1 MLSIFISPSSQ
12 RAMSVRA
19 HRLSHR
25 WLPWLFVPF
34 ASACL
39 GFTQIE
45 NSDVSGYALIR
56 GSVSRA
62 DGTPVPNADIGLS
75 CVGSTPDAFG
85 QTVVGDANGRFEIP
99 IAAPAGFQPL
109 EGNTR
114 VCRVLTPIIGTPQ
127 AQVTVTVRFS
137 GSESSRPLTEVALVV
152 P

>member
-1 MLSIFISPSSQ
+1 MRTQRSS
-12 RAMSVRA
+12 R
-19 HRLSHR
+19 R
-25 WLPWLFVPF
+25 WLPWLTLPF

-56 GSVSRA
+56 GTVLRA
-62 DGTPVPNADIGLS
+62 GGAPVPNADIGLS

-114 VCRVLTPIIGTPQ
+114 VCRVLTPITGVPQ
-127 AQVTVTVRFS
+127 AEVTVTVRFS
-137 GSESSRPLTEVALVV
+137 GTQSSRPLTEVALVV

>member
-1 MLSIFISPSSQ
+1 M
-12 RAMSVRA
+12 RA

-25 WLPWLFVPF
+25 WLPWLPWLLVPF
-34 ASACL
+34 AAACL
-39 GFTQIE
+39 GFTQVE
-45 NSDVSGYALIR
+45 NPDVSGYALIR
-56 GSVSRA
+56 GTVLRA
-62 DGTPVPNADIGLS
+62 DGTPVRNAEIGLS

-85 QTVVGDANGRFEIP
+85 QTVMGDANGRFEIP

-114 VCRVLTPIIGTPQ
+114 VCRVLTPISGTPQ

>member
-1 MLSIFISPSSQ
+1 MSM
-12 RAMSVRA
+12 RAQ
-19 HRLSHR
+19 RLSHR
-25 WLPWLFVPF
+25 WLPWLALPF

-56 GSVSRA
+56 GTVFRA
-62 DGTPVPNADIGLS
+62 DGTPVQNADIGLS
-75 CVGSTPDAFG
+75 CMGSTPDAFG
-85 QTVVGDANGRFEIP
+85 QTVVGDANGRFEIS
-99 IAAPAGFQPL
+99 IRAPAGFQPL

-114 VCRVLTPIIGTPQ
+114 VCRVLTPIVGAPQ

-137 GSESSRPLTEVALVV
+137 GTESSRPLTEVALVI

>member
-1 MLSIFISPSSQ
+1 ML
-12 RAMSVRA
+12 A
-19 HRLSHR
+19 
-25 WLPWLFVPF
+25 PF

-39 GFTQIE
+39 GFTQVE
-45 NSDVSGYALIR
+45 TSDVSGYALIR
-56 GSVSRA
+56 GTVFRA
-62 DGTPVPNADIGLS
+62 DGTPVRNADIGLS

-114 VCRVLTPIIGTPQ
+114 VCRVLTPIVGTPQ

>member
-1 MLSIFISPSSQ
+1 MSM
-12 RAMSVRA
+12 RAP
-19 HRLSHR
+19 RLSHR
-25 WLPWLFVPF
+25 WLPWLALPF

-56 GSVSRA
+56 GTVFRA
-62 DGTPVPNADIGLS
+62 DGTPVRNADIGLS
-75 CVGSTPDAFG
+75 CVGSSPDAFG

-114 VCRVLTPIIGTPQ
+114 VCRVLTPLTGAPL

-137 GSESSRPLTEVALVV
+137 GTESSRPLTEVALVI